1 MKAQNK
7 AQQRSGKATRTPLSD
22 PGGAQ
27 AVAPASK
34 SKRMSFQELLEAVA
48 VAVVLAML
56 IKAFLFQA
64 FKIPSGS
71 MEPTLL
77 IGDHILVSK
86 FVYGE
91 RIPFTN
97 QRWPRFTIPQRG
109 DVIVFVYPRDRSK
122 DFIKRVVAVEG
133 DTVEVRG
140 KKVILNGKE
149 TEEPYAHYLNE
160 RIVRAYGQQG
170 ARIEMGPTQVP
181 PGKLFVMGDNR
192 DQSAD
197 SRVWGFVPIE
207 DVKGK
212 ACVIYYSAQQF
223 PSRIFRLIH

>member
-1 MKAQNK
+1 MSK
-7 AQQRSGKATRTPLSD
+7 GKRASSPD
-22 PGGAQ
+22 PGTVLAEQ
-27 AVAPASK
+27 TVPK
-34 SKRMSFQELLEAVA
+34 SRRVSFQELLEAIA

-86 FVYGE
+86 FIYGE

-97 QRWPRFTIPQRG
+97 KRWPVFARPQRG
-109 DVIVFVYPRDRSK
+109 DVIVFVYPKDRSK
-122 DFIKRVVAVEG
+122 DFIKRVVAIEG
-133 DTVEVRG
+133 DTIEVRG

-149 TEEPYAHYLNE
+149 IEEPYAHYLND
-160 RIVRAYGQQG
+160 RIVRAYGQQ
-170 ARIEMGPTQVP
+170 ATRLDTEPMKVP

-197 SRVWGFVPIE
+197 SRVWGFASIE

-212 ACVIYYSAQQF
+212 ACVIYYSYQQF
-223 PSRIFRLIH
+223 PSRIFKLIR